1 MQQHEQRFSDPETDE
16 AMRLPSR
23 KVVLA
28 LTVVGLFML
37 VLAWLSSAQVTTP
50 VPQGPIATKA
60 SAIDAAAG
68 WPRGFD
74 LRHDAAAPQ
83 RRSLAAAAQ

>member
-23 KVVLA
+23 KVVFV
-28 LTVVGLFML
+28 LTVIGVVML

-50 VPQGPIATKA
+50 VPSPAATKA
-60 SAIDAAAG
+60 SAIYTAAG
-68 WPRGFD
+68 RLRGFD
-74 LRHDAAAPQ
+74 VRHETAALD
-83 RRSLAAAAQ
+83 RRSYAVSEQ

>member
-23 KVVLA
+23 KVILV
-28 LTVVGLFML
+28 LTVIGVFML

-50 VPQGPIATKA
+50 VPPGPSATKA

-68 WPRGFD
+68 WWRG
-74 LRHDAAAPQ
+74 
-83 RRSLAAAAQ
+83 